1 MLNSYAEDGNAWIL
15 GRTPTVQRHPD
26 LMMRIASTSH
36 SVPFKV
42 SAEGNLPSMK
52 DVCKLG
58 KGVHKTSFITGM
70 THQKVY
76 IYKTNMKSIVADG
89 KVYDWTF
96 EKGFEQ
102 NTDVIGLHVLA
113 YESGYQSSLLLGV
126 PRA

>member
-1 MLNSYAEDGNAWIL
+1 
-15 GRTPTVQRHPD
+15 
-26 LMMRIASTSH
+26 MRIASTSH

-58 KGVHKTSFITGM
+58 KGVHKTSFIT
-70 THQKVY
+70 
-76 IYKTNMKSIVADG
+76 ADG